1 MRVVDTL
8 LPLNNAQAVFN
19 QDSMVKNLAS
29 AEIQTHDLLNCQ
41 CLCEPQA
48 TRGTAPGLSLLEH
61 TVWPLLIATPLW
73 TL

>member
-29 AEIQTHDLLNCQ
+29 AEIQTHDLLNCHLVILSHKPHVELHLDS
-41 CLCEPQA
+41 LC
-48 TRGTAPGLSLLEH
+48 
-61 TVWPLLIATPLW
+61 
-73 TL
+73 